1 LRFIDLAVAALIGS
15 SAITGI
21 VALNPQAGDAGAG
34 QAALQARLRD
44 SLLEFLQRSGMTQ
57 FVQSP
62 AAACQRL
69 AEASNSTIKFYSTV
83 GSASCGI
90 PPGSG
95 SQSATLSFR
104 LVPFEVVLVAWS
116 SD

>member
-15 SAITGI
+15 SAITGM
-21 VALNPQAGDAGAG
+21 VAWNPRAGDAGSQ

-44 SLLEFLQRSGMTQ
+44 SLLEFIQRSGIAQ
-57 FVQSP
+57 FIQSP
-62 AAACQRL
+62 AGACLRL
-69 AEASNSTIKFYSTV
+69 LEASNLTIKFYSTM
-83 GSASCGI
+83 GPASCGI

-95 SQSATLSFR
+95 SQTATLSLR

-116 SD
+116 SG